1 MKISQN
7 GLNLIK
13 QYEGLR
19 LSAYKDPAGIPTIGY
34 GHTKNV
40 VLGQKITE
48 EKAEALLLEDLV
60 IAQTKVSKLDSI
72 YHWNQ
77 NEYDAL
83 VSFVFNI
90 GSLTALTKF
99 GSRTKEQIASK
110 MLLYVNAGG
119 KKMQGLVNRRKAE
132 HDLFVSEVPKPNILA
147 NYEIGTKHKII
158 VSGLRLRSGA
168 SIDAPEIR
176 KLKKSSSYVVK
187 NAILDTDGNIWLQIA
202 EGYAAA
208 IYKGK
213 KYIV

>member
-13 QYEGLR
+13 HYEGLK
-19 LSAYKDPAGIPTIGY
+19 LSAYKDPAGILTIGY
-34 GHTKNV
+34 GHTRNV

-60 IAQTKVSKLDSI
+60 IAQTKVSKLDST

-77 NEYDAL
+77 NEFDAL
-83 VSFVFNI
+83 TSFAFNV

-99 GSRTKEQIASK
+99 GSRTKEEIASK

-119 KKMQGLVNRRKAE
+119 KKMQGLINRRKAE
-132 HDLFVSEVPKPNILA
+132 HDLFLTPVPNQDTS
-147 NYEIGTKHKII
+147 YREGQRVKII
-158 VSGLRLRSGA
+158 VSGLRLRSEA
-168 SIDAPEIR
+168 TTKSHEIR
-176 KLKKSSSYVVK
+176 KLRKGNTYVV
-187 NAILDTDGNIWLQIA
+187 NRVVLDPEGNIWIQIA
-202 EGYAAA
+202 EGFAAA

>member
-19 LSAYKDPAGIPTIGY
+19 LSAYRDPVGILTIGY
-34 GHTKNV
+34 GHTRNV

-48 EKAEALLLEDLV
+48 EKAEAYLLEDLI
-60 IAQTKVSKLDSI
+60 IAQNKVSKLEPI

-77 NEYDAL
+77 NEFDAL
-83 VSFVFNI
+83 VSFTFNI
-90 GSLTALTKF
+90 GSITDLTKF
-99 GSRTKEQIASK
+99 GTRTKEEIANK

-132 HDLFVSEVPKPNILA
+132 HDLFLTPVPNQDNTFK
-147 NYEIGTKHKII
+147 IGQKVKVI
-158 VSGLRLRSGA
+158 VSGLRLRAEATTKS
-168 SIDAPEIR
+168 EELR
-176 KLKKSSSYVVK
+176 KLRKGNVYFVNSVV
-187 NAILDTDGNIWLQIA
+187 IDPDGNIWLQIA

>member
-34 GHTKNV
+34 GHSKNV

-48 EKAEALLLEDLV
+48 EKAESLLLDDLV
-60 IAQTKVSKLDSI
+60 IAQTKVSKLDST

-83 VSFVFNI
+83 TSFAFNV

-99 GSRTKEQIASK
+99 GSRTKEEIASK
-110 MLLYVNAGG
+110 MLLYINAGG

-132 HDLFVSEVPKPNILA
+132 HDLFLTPVPNQNNSYK
-147 NYEIGTKHKII
+147 EGQRVKVI
-158 VSGLRLRSGA
+158 VSGLRLRSEA
-168 SIDAPEIR
+168 TTKSKEIR
-176 KLKKSSSYVVK
+176 KLRKGSTYLINRIV
-187 NAILDTDGNIWLQIA
+187 LDPEGNIWLQIA

>member
-34 GHTKNV
+34 VHTKNV

>member
-34 GHTKNV
+34 GHTRNV

-48 EKAEALLLEDLV
+48 EKAEAFLLEDLV
-60 IAQTKVSKLDSI
+60 IAQTKVSKLDST

-83 VSFVFNI
+83 TSFVFNI

-99 GSRTKEQIASK
+99 GTRTKEEIASK

-119 KKMQGLVNRRKAE
+119 KKMPGLVNRRKAE
-132 HDLFVSEVPKPNILA
+132 HDLFLTPVPNLEPS
-147 NYEIGTKHKII
+147 YPEGTKHKVI
-158 VSGLRLRSGA
+158 VSGLRLRKEPTVN
-168 SIDAPEIR
+168 APEIR
-176 KLKKSSSYVVK
+176 KLKKSATYVVK
-187 NAILDTDGNIWLQIA
+187 QTVVDTEGNTWVAIA
-202 EGYAAA
+202 EGFAAA

>member
-99 GSRTKEQIASK
+99 GSRTKEEIASK

-132 HDLFVSEVPKPNILA
+132 HDLFLTPVPNQDNSFK
-147 NYEIGTKHKII
+147 EGQRVKII
-158 VSGLRLRSGA
+158 VSGLRLRSEA
-168 SIDAPEIR
+168 TVKSKEIR
-176 KLKKSSSYVVK
+176 KLRKGSTYVV
-187 NAILDTDGNIWLQIA
+187 NRVILDPEGNLWIQIA

>member
-13 QYEGLR
+13 QYEGLK

-48 EKAEALLLEDLV
+48 DKAEALLLEDLV
-60 IAQTKVSKLDSI
+60 IAQTKVSKLDCL

-77 NEYDAL
+77 NEFDAL
-83 VSFVFNI
+83 TSFAFNV

-99 GSRTKEQIASK
+99 GSRTKEEIASK

-119 KKMQGLVNRRKAE
+119 KKMQGLANRRKAE
-132 HDLFVSEVPKPNILA
+132 HDLFLTPVPNQDNSFK
-147 NYEIGTKHKII
+147 EGQRVKII
-158 VSGLRLRSGA
+158 VSGLRLRSEA
-168 SIDAPEIR
+168 STKSPEIR
-176 KLKKSSSYVVK
+176 KLRKGSTYLINRVV
-187 NAILDTDGNIWLQIA
+187 LDPEGNIWLQIA

>member
-19 LSAYKDPAGIPTIGY
+19 LSAYRDPAGILTIGY
-34 GHTKNV
+34 GHTRNV

-48 EKAEALLLEDLV
+48 EKAEAYLLEDLV
-60 IAQTKVSKLDSI
+60 IAQTKVSKLDST

-83 VSFVFNI
+83 TSFTFNI

-99 GSRTKEQIASK
+99 GTRTKEEIASK

-132 HDLFVSEVPKPNILA
+132 HDLFLTPVPNLEPS
-147 NYEIGTKHKII
+147 YTEGTKHKVI
-158 VSGLRLRSGA
+158 VSGLRLRKEPTVNS
-168 SIDAPEIR
+168 PEIR

-187 NAILDTDGNIWLQIA
+187 QTVVDTEGNTWVAIA

>member
-19 LSAYKDPAGIPTIGY
+19 LSAYRDPAGILTIGY
-34 GHTKNV
+34 GHTRNV

-48 EKAEALLLEDLV
+48 EKAEAYLLEDLV

-77 NEYDAL
+77 NEFDAL
-83 VSFVFNI
+83 TSFAFNI

-99 GSRTKEQIASK
+99 GTRTKEEIASK

-132 HDLFVSEVPKPNILA
+132 HDLFLTPVPNQD
-147 NYEIGTKHKII
+147 NTYQIGQKVKVI
-158 VSGLRLRSGA
+158 VSGLRLRSEA
-168 SIDAPEIR
+168 NTKSQELR
-176 KLKKSSSYVVK
+176 KLRKGNTYLVNRVVM
-187 NAILDTDGNIWLQIA
+187 DPDGNIWLQIA
-202 EGYAAA
+202 EGFAAA

>member
-34 GHTKNV
+34 GHTRNV

-48 EKAEALLLEDLV
+48 EKAEAFLLEDLV
-60 IAQTKVSKLDSI
+60 IAQTKVSKLDYI

-77 NEYDAL
+77 NEFDSL
-83 VSFVFNI
+83 TSFVFNI
-90 GSLTALTKF
+90 GTLTALTKF
-99 GSRTKEQIASK
+99 GSRSKEEIASK

-119 KKMQGLVNRRKAE
+119 KKMQGLVNRRKSE
-132 HDLFVSEVPKPNILA
+132 HDLFLTPVPNEDNSFKV
-147 NYEIGTKHKII
+147 GQKVKII
-158 VSGLRLRSGA
+158 VSGLRLRSEA
-168 SIDAPEIR
+168 TTKSPEIR
-176 KLKKSSSYVVK
+176 KLRKGNTYSVNNVV
-187 NAILDTDGNIWLQIA
+187 LDPDGNIWLQIA

>member
-19 LSAYKDPAGIPTIGY
+19 LSAYKDPVGIPTIGY
-34 GHTKNV
+34 GHTRNV
-40 VLGQKITE
+40 VLGQKITK
-48 EKAEALLLEDLV
+48 EKAEAFLLEDLV
-60 IAQTKVSKLDSI
+60 IAQTKVRMLNTT

-83 VSFVFNI
+83 VSFTFNL

-99 GSRTKEQIASK
+99 GTRTKEEIASK

-132 HDLFVSEVPKPNILA
+132 HDLFLTPVPNEDNSFK
-147 NYEIGTKHKII
+147 EGQKVKVI
-158 VSGLRLRSGA
+158 VSGLRLRSEA
-168 SIDAPEIR
+168 TTNSTEIR
-176 KLKKSSSYVVK
+176 KLRKGNVYLVNRVV
-187 NAILDTDGNIWLQIA
+187 LDTDGNIWLQIA
-202 EGYAAA
+202 EGYACA

>member
-19 LSAYKDPAGIPTIGY
+19 LSAYRDPAGILTIGY
-34 GHTKNV
+34 GHTRNV

-48 EKAEALLLEDLV
+48 EKAEAYLLEDLV
-60 IAQTKVSKLDSI
+60 IAQIKVSKLDST

-83 VSFVFNI
+83 TSFAFNV
-90 GSLTALTKF
+90 GSLISLTKF
-99 GSRTKEQIASK
+99 GTRTKEEIASK

-132 HDLFVSEVPKPNILA
+132 HDLFLTPVPNENNSFK
-147 NYEIGTKHKII
+147 EGQKVKVI
-158 VSGLRLRSGA
+158 VSGLRLRSEA
-168 SIDAPEIR
+168 TTNSTELR
-176 KLKKSSSYVVK
+176 KLRKGNVYLVNRVV
-187 NAILDTDGNIWLQIA
+187 LDPDGNIWLQIA
-202 EGYAAA
+202 EGFAAA

>member
-19 LSAYKDPAGIPTIGY
+19 LSAYRDPAGILTIGY
-34 GHTKNV
+34 GHTRNV

-48 EKAEALLLEDLV
+48 EKAEAFLLEDLV
-60 IAQTKVSKLDSI
+60 IAQTKVSKLDCL

-83 VSFVFNI
+83 TSFAFNI

-99 GSRTKEQIASK
+99 GTRSKEEIASK

-132 HDLFVSEVPKPNILA
+132 HDLFLTPVPNQD
-147 NYEIGTKHKII
+147 NSYQIGQKVKVI
-158 VSGLRLRSGA
+158 VSGLRLRSEA
-168 SIDAPEIR
+168 NTKSNEIR
-176 KLKKSSSYVVK
+176 KLRKGNTYLVNRVV
-187 NAILDTDGNIWLQIA
+187 LDPDGNIWLQIA
-202 EGYAAA
+202 EGFAAA

>member
-19 LSAYKDPAGIPTIGY
+19 LSAYRDPAGILTIGY
-34 GHTKNV
+34 GHTRNV

-48 EKAEALLLEDLV
+48 EKAEAYLLEDLV
-60 IAQTKVSKLDSI
+60 IAQTKVSKLDSK

-77 NEYDAL
+77 NEYDAIT
-83 VSFVFNI
+83 SFAFNV

-99 GSRTKEQIASK
+99 STRTKEEIASS

-132 HDLFVSEVPKPNILA
+132 HDLFLTPVPNQD
-147 NYEIGTKHKII
+147 NSYQIGQKVKVI
-158 VSGLRLRSGA
+158 VSGLRLRSEA
-168 SIDAPEIR
+168 TTKSAELR
-176 KLKKSSSYVVK
+176 KLRKGNTYSVNHVV
-187 NAILDTDGNIWLQIA
+187 LDPDGNIWLQIA

>member
-34 GHTKNV
+34 GHTRNV

-48 EKAEALLLEDLV
+48 EKAEAYLLEDLV
-60 IAQTKVSKLDSI
+60 IAQTKVSKLDSK

-83 VSFVFNI
+83 TSFAFNV

-99 GSRTKEQIASK
+99 GTRTKEEIASS

-132 HDLFVSEVPKPNILA
+132 HDLFLTPVPNQD
-147 NYEIGTKHKII
+147 NSYQIGQKVKVI
-158 VSGLRLRSGA
+158 VSGLRLRSEA
-168 SIDAPEIR
+168 TTKSAELR
-176 KLKKSSSYVVK
+176 KLRKGNTYLVNHVV
-187 NAILDTDGNIWLQIA
+187 LDPDGNIWLQIA

>member
-19 LSAYKDPAGIPTIGY
+19 LSAYRDPAGILTIGY
-34 GHTKNV
+34 GHTRNV

-48 EKAEALLLEDLV
+48 EKAEAYLLEDLV
-60 IAQTKVSKLDSI
+60 MAQTKVSKLDSK

-77 NEYDAL
+77 NEWDAL
-83 VSFVFNI
+83 TSFAFNI

-99 GSRTKEQIASK
+99 GSRTKEEIASK

-132 HDLFVSEVPKPNILA
+132 HDLFLTPVPNQDNTFK
-147 NYEIGTKHKII
+147 IGQKVKVI
-158 VSGLRLRSGA
+158 VSGLRLRSEA
-168 SIDAPEIR
+168 NTKSNELR
-176 KLKKSSSYVVK
+176 KLRKGNTYLVNRVV
-187 NAILDTDGNIWLQIA
+187 LDPDGNIWLQIA
-202 EGYAAA
+202 EGFAAA

>member
-34 GHTKNV
+34 GHTRNV

-48 EKAEALLLEDLV
+48 EKAEAYLLEDLV

-77 NEYDAL
+77 NEYDSL
-83 VSFVFNI
+83 TSFAFNV

-99 GSRTKEQIASK
+99 GTRTKEQIASK

-119 KKMQGLVNRRKAE
+119 KKMPGLVNRRKAE
-132 HDLFVSEVPKPNILA
+132 HDLFLTPVPNLEPS
-147 NYEIGTKHKII
+147 YPEGTKHKVI
-158 VSGLRLRSGA
+158 VSGLRLRKEPTVN
-168 SIDAPEIR
+168 APEIR
-176 KLKKSSSYVVK
+176 KLKKSASYVVK
-187 NAILDTDGNIWLQIA
+187 QTVVDTEGNTWVAIA
-202 EGYAAA
+202 EGFAAA

-213 KYIV
+213 KYID